1 MGRYARVLQ
10 MNQWMEKIRTNKKI
24 VIGGVAAVLILAAM
38 ILFLVLFG
46 GDKDGKSSTN
56 IHTAG
61 EGITTKQEKETE
73 ETSEQKTTPENE
85 TTFETAN
92 GENGS
97 GENGSGDSTE
107 NAEESSSNADL
118 QESTEPMESTE
129 NNPSNL
135 SSKPQETEEQ
145 STGNQQNPTT
155 GTSAG
160 ETREPVTNPQINTET
175 EPPQAVYE
183 YKIPVIHINTEHK
196 VPVTS
201 NSQTVMA
208 TFSLDGRNTGY
219 PDIKNASIKI
229 RGRGHSTWKLDKKP
243 YQIKFEE
250 KTSVMGMKEAKR
262 YILLADYSDKTL
274 IRNHIAFT
282 MAETLNHLIF
292 VPHTEPVDVY
302 LNGTYIGVYGIGE
315 KIEVRKGRVEM
326 EMGSEFSADTGYLLE
341 VGGFDDE
348 DDGYVFN
355 TDCLKA
361 VVVKTPEYEVINR
374 EQEQYIEDYVKKA
387 EQAVKNLSGY
397 EEYIDIPSLI
407 DWFILHELTYNL
419 DSCFNRSC
427 YLAKPAGG
435 KLQMGPP
442 WDFDVAFGNYIYDD
456 PNYDG
461 WASVGSSDSSSYI
474 KVTWMNYLLADSR
487 FNARLKQR
495 WEEKKEELVSVAM
508 SEIESVKQKIYKSQ
522 MDNFKV
528 WDIWNIRAGY
538 GSDAATALRS
548 YDEQVEYLK
557 SFIRN
562 RKQWMDQ
569 AIRNLP

>member
-1 MGRYARVLQ
+1 
-10 MNQWMEKIRTNKKI
+10 MNQWMEKLRTNKKI
-24 VIGGVAAVLILAAM
+24 VIGGIAVFVLAAVVI
-38 ILFLVLFG
+38 FLLLSG
-46 GDKDGKSSTN
+46 SDRDDRSSTG

-61 EGITTKQEKETE
+61 EGITTKQEKELW
-73 ETSEQKTTPENE
+73 ETSEQKTTRKHE
-85 TTFETAN
+85 TTTETTG
-92 GENGS
+92 GETGS
-97 GENGSGDSTE
+97 GESTE
-107 NAEESSSNADL
+107 DTEESSSDAGW
-118 QESTEPMESTE
+118 QESTKPMESTE
-129 NNPSNL
+129 SRPANST
-135 SSKPQETEEQ
+135 SKPQNPQKPAEQ
-145 STGNQQNPTT
+145 STVNQQNPTT
-155 GTSAG
+155 GISTG
-160 ETREPVTNPQINTET
+160 ENQEPVTNPQINP
-175 EPPQAVYE
+175 EPPQTVYE
-183 YKIPVIHINTEHK
+183 YKIPVIHINTENK

-208 TFSLDGRNTGY
+208 EFSLDGRNTGY
-219 PDIKNASIKI
+219 PDIKNAVIKI

-262 YILLADYSDKTL
+262 YILLANYSDKTL
-274 IRNHIAFT
+274 MRNHIAFT
-282 MAETLNHLIF
+282 MAEKLNHLIF
-292 VPHTEPVDVY
+292 VPHTKPVDVY

-315 KIEVRKGRVEM
+315 KIEVRKGRIEM

-355 TDCLKA
+355 TDCLKE

-374 EQEQYIEDYVKKA
+374 EQEQYIEDYVNKA

-419 DSCFNRSC
+419 DCCFNRSC
-427 YLAKPAGG
+427 YLVKPAGG

-442 WDFDVAFGNYIYDD
+442 WDFDVAFGNYIYDN

-487 FNARLKQR
+487 FNARVKQR
-495 WEEKKEELVSVAM
+495 WAEKKEELVSVAM
-508 SEIESVKQKIYKSQ
+508 AEIESTKDRIYKSQ

-528 WDIWNIRAGY
+528 WDIWDIRAGY
-538 GSDAATALRS
+538 GSDAATALHS
-548 YDEQVEYLK
+548 FEEQVEYLK

-569 AIRNLP
+569 AISNLP

>member
-1 MGRYARVLQ
+1 
-10 MNQWMEKIRTNKKI
+10 MNHWMEKIRINKKI
-24 VIGGVAAVLILAAM
+24 FIGGAAAVLILAAV
-38 ILFLVLFG
+38 ILFLLLSG
-46 GDKDGKSSTN
+46 GDKDGKSSTG

-61 EGITTKQEKETE
+61 ERITTKQEKETE
-73 ETSEQKTTPENE
+73 GTSEQKTTPENE
-85 TTFETAN
+85 TTSETAN
-92 GENGS
+92 GEP
-97 GENGSGDSTE
+97 GSGDSTE
-107 NAEESSSNADL
+107 NTEESSSDADL

-129 NNPSNL
+129 NNPSNP
-135 SSKPQETEEQ
+135 SSKPQEPEEQ
-145 STGNQQNPTT
+145 STGNRQNPTT
-155 GTSAG
+155 GSSTG
-160 ETREPVTNPQINTET
+160 ENREPVTNPQINTKPD
-175 EPPQAVYE
+175 PPQTVYE
-183 YKIPVIHINTEHK
+183 YKIPVIHINTENK

-208 TFSLDGRNTGY
+208 EFSLDGRNTGY
-219 PDIKNASIKI
+219 PDINNAVIKI

-262 YILLADYSDKTL
+262 YILLANYSDKTL
-274 IRNHIAFT
+274 MRNHIAFT

-292 VPHTEPVDVY
+292 VPHTKPVDVY

-315 KIEVRKGRVEM
+315 KVEVRKGRIEM
-326 EMGSEFSADTGYLLE
+326 EMGNEFSADTGYLLE

-355 TDCLKA
+355 TDCLKD

-397 EEYIDIPSLI
+397 EEYIDISSLI

-419 DSCFNRSC
+419 DCCFNRSC
-427 YLAKPAGG
+427 YLVKPAGG

-442 WDFDVAFGNYIYDD
+442 WDFDVAFGNYIYDN

-461 WASVGSSDSSSYI
+461 WASVGSSDNSSYI

-495 WEEKKEELVSVAM
+495 WAEKKEELVSTAM
-508 SEIESVKQKIYKSQ
+508 AEIESTKDRIYKSQ

-538 GSDAATALRS
+538 GSDATTALHS

-557 SFIRN
+557 NFILN

-569 AIRNLP
+569 AISNLP

>member
-1 MGRYARVLQ
+1 

-24 VIGGVAAVLILAAM
+24 VIGGAAVVLILTAV
-38 ILFLVLFG
+38 ILILLLSG
-46 GDKDGKSSTN
+46 GKTDNKSSTG

-61 EGITTKQEKETE
+61 EGITTKQEKETG

-85 TTFETAN
+85 TTPETTD
-92 GENGS
+92 
-97 GENGSGDSTE
+97 GENGSGDLTE
-107 NAEESSSNADL
+107 DTEESSSDADR

-129 NNPSNL
+129 DNLSNPSSNPQ
-135 SSKPQETEEQ
+135 KPEEQ
-145 STGNQQNPTT
+145 STGNRQNPTT

-160 ETREPVTNPQINTET
+160 ENREPVTNPQVNTEP
-175 EPPQAVYE
+175 EPPQTVYE
-183 YKIPVIHINTEHK
+183 YKIPVIYINTENK

-208 TFSLDGRNTGY
+208 EFSLDGRNTGY
-219 PDIKNASIKI
+219 PDIKNAAIKI

-262 YILLADYSDKTL
+262 YILLANYSDKTL
-274 IRNHIAFT
+274 MRNHIAFT

-292 VPHTEPVDVY
+292 VPHTKPVDVY

-315 KIEVRKGRVEM
+315 KVEVRKGRIEM
-326 EMGSEFSADTGYLLE
+326 EMGNEFSADTGYLLE

-355 TDCLKA
+355 TDCLKD

-419 DSCFNRSC
+419 DCCFNRSC
-427 YLAKPAGG
+427 YLVKPAGG

-442 WDFDVAFGNYIYDD
+442 WDFDVAFGNYIYDN

-487 FNARLKQR
+487 FNARLKHR
-495 WEEKKEELVSVAM
+495 WAEKKEELVSTAM
-508 SEIESVKQKIYKSQ
+508 AEIESTKDRIYKSQ

-538 GSDAATALRS
+538 GSDATTALHS

-557 SFIRN
+557 NFILN

-569 AIRNLP
+569 AISNLP

>member
-1 MGRYARVLQ
+1 MNERKENCK
-10 MNQWMEKIRTNKKI
+10 MNQWMEKIRTNKKV
-24 VIGGVAAVLILAAM
+24 VIGGAAVV
-38 ILFLVLFG
+38 LVLTAAIFFLLLSG
-46 GDKDGKSSTN
+46 SDTDGKSSTG

-61 EGITTKQEKETE
+61 EGITTKQEKETG
-73 ETSEQKTTPENE
+73 ETSGQKATLNNE
-85 TTFETAN
+85 TATETTD
-92 GENGS
+92 GETGS
-97 GENGSGDSTE
+97 GEST
-107 NAEESSSNADL
+107 EESSSDADRK
-118 QESTEPMESTE
+118 ESTEPMESTKNE
-129 NNPSNL
+129 PTDPESV
-135 SSKPQETEEQ
+135 PREPEEQ
-145 STGNQQNPTT
+145 SSGNPQAPTT
-155 GTSAG
+155 GLPAG
-160 ETREPVTNPQINTET
+160 ETTEPVTKPQTNQ
-175 EPPQAVYE
+175 EPPQTVYE
-183 YKIPVIHINTEHK
+183 YKIPVIHINTENK

-208 TFSLDGRNTGY
+208 EFSLDGRNTGY
-219 PDIKNASIKI
+219 PDIKNAVIKI

-262 YILLADYSDKTL
+262 YILLANYSDKTL
-274 IRNHIAFT
+274 MRNHIAFT
-282 MAETLNHLIF
+282 MAEKLNHLIF
-292 VPHTEPVDVY
+292 VPHTKPVDVY
-302 LNGTYIGVYGIGE
+302 LNGTYIGVYGLGE
-315 KIEVRKGRVEM
+315 KIEVRKGRIEM
-326 EMGSEFSADTGYLLE
+326 EMGDEFSADTGYLLE

-355 TDCLKA
+355 TDCLKDI
-361 VVVKTPEYEVINR
+361 VVKTPEYEVINR

-419 DSCFNRSC
+419 DCCFNRSC
-427 YLAKPAGG
+427 YLVKPAGG
-435 KLQMGPP
+435 KLKMGPP
-442 WDFDVAFGNYIYDD
+442 WDFDVAFGNYIYDN

-461 WASVGSSDSSSYI
+461 WASVGSSDSGSYI

-495 WEEKKEELVSVAM
+495 WAEKKEELVSTAM
-508 SEIESVKQKIYKSQ
+508 AEIESTKERIYKSQ

-548 YDEQVEYLK
+548 YEEQVEYLK
-557 SFIRN
+557 NFIRN

-569 AIRNLP
+569 AISNLP